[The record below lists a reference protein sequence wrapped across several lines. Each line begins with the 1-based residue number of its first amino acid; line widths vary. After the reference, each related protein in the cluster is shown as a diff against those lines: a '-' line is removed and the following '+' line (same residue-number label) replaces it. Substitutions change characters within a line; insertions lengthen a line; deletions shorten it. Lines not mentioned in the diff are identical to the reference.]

1 MDKKELEKKVDTR
14 VKKKPNV
21 IIYTLLMLIVFVIIT
36 EVIIWGYA
44 GGIISKVIINYPQGE
59 LVIGEAVLASLVL
72 IVMLLF
78 KNSYVFTQDRIRWH
92 KSLKYGSFYL
102 IGSVLF
108 MLVYNKGFTGGLS
121 LINLVLGCFLVGVAE
136 EFLCRG
142 WLLNEFLERY
152 GDTKKGVW
160 YSIIISGVIFG
171 LMHLGNIY
179 SMGQSFAT
187 TLIQVMSAAAS
198 GILFGLIYY
207 KTKNIWTVITLHGL
221 WDFSLFLSELSPV
234 TANVEITSN
243 VTILGL
249 ILAVFMI
256 AAELINIIPYVKD
269 IDSEPSNKKIF
280 GLACLSIFLYLVF
293 VLGQTLSSMNIG
305 ETYEYDSINMSEYA
319 VTKDSYTTYYMNVL
333 SSPMIAYGPGYEDN
347 TTTNTETSDE
357 LSATAPNYDVFD
369 PYENYSFEFTKN
381 SDDNLVLTNKVT
393 NYSIV
398 LECEKLEDYI
408 ILEEGNRFVLVFL
421 DYTDSSN
428 HFMNYIYL
436 DKRDMRNTNEY
447 LDNVKKNIKK
457 YLIKSESKLVVLSN
471 RDTSY
476 VAAYNVDTGY
486 YVLVEDKVSILNRD

>member
-1 MDKKELEKKVDTR
+1 MEENELKDKVDTSK
-14 VKKKPNV
+14 KKKPN
-21 IIYTLLMLIVFVIIT
+21 IILYTLVMLVVFVIIT

-78 KNSYVFTQDRIRWH
+78 KNSYVFTQDRVKWH
-92 KSLKYGSFYL
+92 KSFKYGAFYL

-108 MLVYNKGFTGGLS
+108 MLLYHQGFTGGLS

-160 YSIIISGVIFG
+160 YSIVISGVIFG

-179 SMGQSFAT
+179 AMGQSFAMT
-187 TLIQVMSAAAS
+187 IIQVMSAAAS

-221 WDFSLFLSELSPV
+221 WDFSLFLSDISP
-234 TANVEITSN
+234 ITSSVELTPN
-243 VTILGL
+243 LTILGI
-249 ILAVFMI
+249 ILAILMI
-256 AAELINIIPYVKD
+256 MAELINIIPYIKD
-269 IDSEPSNKKIF
+269 IDSEPKTKKII
-280 GLACLSIFLYLVF
+280 GLACLSMFLYLVF
-293 VLGQTLSSMNIG
+293 VLGQGLTSMNFG
-305 ETYEYDSINMSEYA
+305 ETYEYDSISISEYA
-319 VTKDSYTTYYMNVL
+319 VTKDNYETYYMNVL
-333 SSPMIAYGPGYEDN
+333 AGPELDFTSSQSNEGEGVVE
-347 TTTNTETSDE
+347 
-357 LSATAPNYDVFD
+357 TAPNYDVFD

-381 SDDNLVLTNKVT
+381 SDDNLVLTNKKT
-393 NYSIV
+393 NYSV
-398 LECEKLEDYI
+398 TFECEDLEDYI
-408 ILEEGNRFVLVFL
+408 ILDDGNRFVLVFL

-436 DKRDMRNTNEY
+436 YKRDLRNTNEY
-447 LDNVKKNIKK
+447 LDSIKTNIKK
-457 YLIKSESKLVVLSN
+457 YLIKSTSELVILSDRN
-471 RDTSY
+471 TPY
-476 VAAYNVDTGY
+476 VAAYNVDDGY
-486 YVLVEDKVSILNRD
+486 FVLVDDKVSILNRD